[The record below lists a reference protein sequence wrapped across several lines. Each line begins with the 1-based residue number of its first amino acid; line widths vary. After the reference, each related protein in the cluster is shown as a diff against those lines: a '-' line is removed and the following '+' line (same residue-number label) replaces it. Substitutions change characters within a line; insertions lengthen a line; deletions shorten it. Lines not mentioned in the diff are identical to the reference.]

1 MLKRNFAFSRRT
13 FVKAVGVAA
22 TTPWI
27 VQTLKGEG
35 NPLQNEKQKSNTH
48 NVLSCNIRVALPGDE
63 SKGNGWG
70 DRKALCIQVIGDQK
84 PDIICLQEV
93 IRPQMADLVK
103 SFPGFISFGFAGP
116 AMDAY
121 QEGYHGIAKNPIMF
135 AKERYEIISGGNYWL
150 SETPLIAGSLSWG
163 SGRPRH
169 VNWVRLK
176 DRSTER
182 EFRVLNTHLDHVSQ
196 HARKQ
201 QARMIA
207 EETEQYPSVFPQLLA
222 GDFNEDATNAVVDF
236 IKEGGWIKD
245 GGGWTDTYS
254 AVHGP
259 KDPGFTGHGFQGHKK
274 KVNAGDKGKI
284 DFIFFRGNVKAQQAE
299 VIRNNKDGYYPSD
312 HYFVSAEVLI

>member
-1 MLKRNFAFSRRT
+1 MPKRNISFSRRT

-27 VQTLKGEG
+27 VQTLKAQGSA
-35 NPLQNEKQKSNTH
+35 NKNEKLKSKTH
-48 NVLSCNIRVALPGDE
+48 HVLSCNIRVALSRDE
-63 SKGNGWG
+63 SEGNGWD
-70 DRKALCIQVIGDQK
+70 DRRALCIEVIRAQT

-93 IRPQMADLVK
+93 IRPQMADLEK
-103 SFPGFISFGFAGP
+103 DFPDFFSFGFAGP

-121 QEGYHGIAKNPIMF
+121 REGYHGIAKNPIMIS
-135 AKERYEIISGGNYWL
+135 KKRYEIISGGSYWL

-176 DRSTER
+176 DRSTQQ
-182 EFRVLNTHLDHVSQ
+182 EFRVLSTHLDHVSQ

-201 QARMIA
+201 QARIIV
-207 EETEQYPSVFPQLLA
+207 EESEQYPSEFPQLLA
-222 GDFNEDATNAVVDF
+222 GDFNEDATNAVIDI

-259 KDPGFTGHGFQGHKK
+259 EDPGFTGHGFQGHKK
-274 KVNAGDKGKI
+274 KVEVGEKGKI
-284 DFIFFRGNVKAQQAE
+284 DFIFFRGNVKAQHAE
-299 VIRNNKDGYYPSD
+299 VIKYNKDGYYPSD